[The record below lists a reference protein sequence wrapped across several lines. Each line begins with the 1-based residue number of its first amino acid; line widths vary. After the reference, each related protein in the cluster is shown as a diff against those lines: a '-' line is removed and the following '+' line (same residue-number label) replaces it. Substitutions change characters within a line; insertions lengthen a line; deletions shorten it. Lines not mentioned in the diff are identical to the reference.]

1 MPITL
6 SSPEALPT
14 PVPSGLYNHV
24 AVATGSRSVAI
35 AGQVGW
41 NADGELVS
49 PDFREQFVQAF
60 RNVNTALES
69 VGGDLH
75 DLVRLT
81 IYAARWTPDKLEEFE
96 AAIDDVRR
104 EMLWVPVPISFIGVD
119 ILFVP
124 EILVEIE
131 ATAVLG

>member
-1 MPITL
+1 MPINLT
-6 SSPEALPT
+6 SPETMPT
-14 PVPSGLYNHV
+14 PVPTGLYNHV
-24 AVATGSRSVAI
+24 AVAAGTRSVAI

-60 RNVNTALES
+60 RNVSTALES

-96 AAIDDVRR
+96 AAIDDIRR
-104 EMLWVPVPISFIGVD
+104 DGLWVPVPISFIGVD

-131 ATAVLG
+131 ATAVLN

>member
-1 MPITL
+1 MPVTLIT
-6 SSPEALPT
+6 PQTMPP
-14 PVPSGLYNHV
+14 PVPPGLYNHI
-24 AVATGSRSVAI
+24 AVATGTRTVTI

-49 PDFREQFVQAF
+49 ANVREQFVQAF

-81 IYAARWTPDKLEEFE
+81 IYAARWTPDQFDEFE
-96 AAIDDVRR
+96 AAIDDIRR
-104 EMLWVPVPISFIGVD
+104 TKRWIPTPISLIGVD
-119 ILFVP
+119 ILFDP
-124 EILVEIE
+124 AILVEIE
-131 ATAVLG
+131 ATAILP